1 MVGSWAMFR
10 NGGSLCLRFLCG
22 CMFVGCWR
30 EECGGVCNLKIEC
43 YLIELKGNNLCW
55 YYVII
60 IMLVRRVVARYDVAM
75 VVLRK
80 RNTINGD
87 RRGIKNENEMVWFT
101 RASWHHLLN
110 VG

>member
-1 MVGSWAMFR
+1 M
-10 NGGSLCLRFLCG
+10 
-22 CMFVGCWR
+22 
-30 EECGGVCNLKIEC
+30 CNLKIEC

-80 RNTINGD
+80 GVCALDLQSPAKFPILQAQSELVLFPN
-87 RRGIKNENEMVWFT
+87 IKNRF
-101 RASWHHLLN
+101 SH
-110 VG
+110 